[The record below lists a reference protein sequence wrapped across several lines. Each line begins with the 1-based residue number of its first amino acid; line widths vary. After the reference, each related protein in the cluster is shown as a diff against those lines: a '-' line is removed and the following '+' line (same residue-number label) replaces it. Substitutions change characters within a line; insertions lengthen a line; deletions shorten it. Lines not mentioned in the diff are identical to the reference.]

1 MRNKPADLHFHPVL
15 TVEFLDDAID
25 DALDQKRKISIDA
38 MDVANELYMDFL
50 TSDTLDVQI
59 RFAMLVLKY
68 DPLFTDC
75 YLRLIDMTPATHNER
90 LELLLRLQKLAEIR
104 LGKDAVK
111 KYKPHFYGFLE
122 TRPYMRIRYDIATTY
137 MEMEQF
143 GDAITVFQAMLTL
156 SENDNLGVR
165 YPLLCLHLAQSDL
178 DGANQL
184 FDAIR
189 EYIGSSEKNSVFL
202 KTSVKKNSGISE
214 FAKILKEMMGIKNK
228 NKQQNDMRKLET
240 ELKDIIL
247 NNMNKKME
255 AMLSV
260 DKTFFKY
267 LKKIQ
272 LKEMD
277 PFEAADKITK
287 SMIK

>member
-15 TVEFLDDAID
+15 SVEFLDEAID

-68 DPLFTDC
+68 DPLYTDC

-143 GDAITVFQAMLTL
+143 GDAITVFQAMLSL

-165 YPLLCLHLAQSDL
+165 YPLLCLQLAQSDL
-178 DGANQL
+178 DGARRLLQS
-184 FDAIR
+184 FED
-189 EYIGSSEKNSVFL
+189 EVDNSVVFAWGNL
-202 KTSVKKNSGISE
+202 LSKFVEGDNEKAVIALERARNQNPYIEKYVSSRIRIPKFTGVGCDSGSTGE
-214 FAKILKEMMGIKNK
+214 AVEYAALLRLAWSAHPAAMKWLS
-228 NKQQNDMRKLET
+228 KQR
-240 ELKDIIL
+240 
-247 NNMNKKME
+247 
-255 AMLSV
+255 V
-260 DKTFFKY
+260 
-267 LKKIQ
+267 
-272 LKEMD
+272 
-277 PFEAADKITK
+277 ADA
-287 SMIK
+287 